1 MKRYTVGGIYYMK
14 RDYKNLSENDRV
26 EIVARRKI
34 GKDTFVDVIDINN
47 VVTLSVSVKKL
58 RKRAR

>member
-1 MKRYTVGGIYYMK
+1 MKLYNVGEIYYLK

-47 VVTLSVSVKKL
+47 VVTLNVSVKKL